1 VRIGYH
7 SGAHGNELHVVLDLA
22 HPNVTVTQVEAGPQR
37 LRIHL
42 QRK

>member
-1 VRIGYH
+1 
-7 SGAHGNELHVVLDLA
+7 VLDLA
-22 HPNVTVTQVEAGPQR
+22 HPNVTVTQVESGPRR

>member
-1 VRIGYH
+1 MGRG
-7 SGAHGNELHVVLDLA
+7 ELHIVLDLA
-22 HPNVTVTQVEAGPQR
+22 HPSVVVTGVDPGPHH